1 LDVFVRYTQAP
12 ARRDELLRRLLA
24 DGYISSAQASSELG
38 VSEMTIRRDLRR
50 LDLQGRAQRVLGG
63 ARLLG
68 GGGEGV
74 PFDERDKAG
83 SAAKHEIAAAC
94 ARLLAGSA
102 TIALDAGTTVAPLAG
117 LLAAGVTIVSHS
129 APVIQASTAR
139 HDVELIALGGLYRSD
154 TRSFVGPMASSNL
167 QSISADVA
175 VLSATAVQR
184 GGLLCANALD
194 AEMKRGMAGIAE
206 HSILLV
212 DSSKLGARAPI
223 RFGTLTMIDTVIT
236 DHSATEEQLELL
248 SRGGT
253 EVIVAETE

>member
-50 LDLQGRAQRVLGG
+50 LDLQGRARRVLGG
-63 ARLLG
+63 ARLL

-74 PFDERDKAG
+74 PFDERDKAD
-83 SAAKHEIAAAC
+83 SVAKRDIARAC
-94 ARLLAGSA
+94 ARMLAGSA

-117 LLAAGVTIVSHS
+117 LVRAGVTIVTHS
-129 APVIQASTAR
+129 APVVQACTER
-139 HDVELIALGGLYRSD
+139 GDVELIALGGLYRAD
-154 TRSFVGPMASSNL
+154 TRSFVGPMARANL

-184 GGLLCANALD
+184 SGLLCANALD

-206 HSILLV
+206 RSILLV

-223 RFGTLTMIDTVIT
+223 RFGTLAMIDTVIT
-236 DHSATEEQLELL
+236 DKGASAEQLELL
-248 SRGGT
+248 SHGGT
-253 EVIVAETE
+253 DVIVAESE

>member
-68 GGGEGV
+68 GGESV

-129 APVIQASTAR
+129 APVIQACTAR
-139 HDVELIALGGLYRSD
+139 GDVDLIALGGLYRSD

-223 RFGTLTMIDTVIT
+223 RFGTLAMIDTVIT

>member
-68 GGGEGV
+68 SGEGV

-223 RFGTLTMIDTVIT
+223 RFGTLAMIDTVIT